1 VEETKLIA
9 SEVPLRLTFDADRKF
24 VPVKVRVVSGT
35 PAAMTDRDREIMRW
49 FPLIDSASLAV
60 PTSR

>member
-1 VEETKLIA
+1 
-9 SEVPLRLTFDADRKF
+9 
-24 VPVKVRVVSGT
+24 
-35 PAAMTDRDREIMRW
+35 MTDRDREIMRW